1 MRGAMTSLNSGNGP
15 KVPSN
20 ETAFPSSGSRGPLG
34 RSSRPLERPST
45 SPRTD
50 HLVPSNRTKVP
61 SSGVE
66 VPSNKVRSP
75 LERTLWSPRTELPS
89 PRGLKLFSAGTG
101 ASARGDVHHRRRGG
115 PGPLEGTR
123 AWHRREPLKFL
134 GEWRFVRGDWKAN
147 ARGLLGSFEGT
158 EGLVDGTGGSSA
170 HFPRGLQRQ
179 GDRRADRG
187 GALGGG
193 ALGGGALGGGAPA
206 VGARVADR

>member
-1 MRGAMTSLNSGNGP
+1 MWGATTSLNFGDGP
-15 KVPSN
+15 RVPSN
-20 ETAFPSSGSRGPLG
+20 GTAFPSSGSRGPLG
-34 RSSRPLERPST
+34 RSSDPREQRST
-45 SPRTD
+45 SPRSRAEVPSD
-50 HLVPSNRTKVP
+50 RMKVPSN
-61 SSGVE
+61 GVE

-75 LERTLWSPRTELPS
+75 LERTLWSPRTEIPS

-101 ASARGDVHHRRRGG
+101 ASAWGDVHHRRRGG
-115 PGPLEGTR
+115 PGPLDGTR
-123 AWHRREPLKFL
+123 AWHRREPLKFR
-134 GEWRFVRGDWKAN
+134 GEGHLARGDGKAN
-147 ARGLLGSFEGT
+147 ARGLSRSFEGT

-193 ALGGGALGGGAPA
+193 ALGSGAPA